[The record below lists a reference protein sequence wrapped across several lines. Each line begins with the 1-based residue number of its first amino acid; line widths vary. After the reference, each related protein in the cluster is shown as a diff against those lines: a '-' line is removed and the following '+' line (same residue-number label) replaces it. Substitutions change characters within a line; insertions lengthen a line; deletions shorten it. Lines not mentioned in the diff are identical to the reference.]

1 MSTQT
6 PPLHPLVNDESL
18 TSTLLSTPSQREQ
31 TSTLFFQVEEFEYL
45 GKFHEAYKALQNS
58 PNRHILA
65 SSSPSYWYLFGT
77 IKLSQG
83 YYRDGLEQYRTA
95 EKLLRAAKEEDLSDG
110 SQQLL
115 AFMTTR
121 TLCLDPASSPED
133 REIGIET
140 GITAYQK
147 WAKEKSPEELDY
159 FSLILERSYYEIIK
173 DIPLLSDPLPSL
185 LPRHIQ
191 ILKSQIPKKNA
202 IISFPIFLAI
212 INNSKSLPEIQSLS
226 PEIES
231 LLSKHNCPTTL
242 QNTIKGYFQLRMGQL
257 SERPDV
263 QGKHFKEARR
273 FYKLAGN
280 IEAPCEVDL
289 LDCLRDGQKHVLV
302 GTDDPTD
309 LRRRILHMI
318 EKLGKLYGKF
328 TDLDFPNR
336 MHTTLKQISNINEKM
351 LQSPDITLISCRLWR
366 LLGKATGIKI
376 NSTTEF
382 IAVIADIMKTED
394 LEDAIAVFE
403 RFKAEEEDNWDF
415 DTGINWL
422 RGMAVAHTRL
432 SQFDEAIAE
441 MEMAEVLLQSEYKH
455 STALEVREQ
464 VLAVKERRL
473 HTLSGIEKGY
483 AFDDLLEEITE
494 AIMEDSRYWQQRKPM
509 LRKMLWKASLLLGD
523 KELTPIE
530 ESTKS
535 ASEIVAQVEQ
545 LATEYIT
552 EDKTYQTF
560 LNDCQLLKA
569 ILLRDQGK
577 PDEAVALIEKLLPS
591 KLWKLNLKPRT
602 EEEEIHAADLH
613 IQVVIMYMKDLTSSS
628 SSSSSQTSPPAI
640 PPKLL
645 EKRIK
650 SCFTHTKEA
659 LKLSEKHNLP
669 ILYSDALF
677 YESHLHLLQK
687 DPKRALQNL
696 HNVARIQ
703 DELRRAS
710 PKGDKFDSFITNALA
725 AQTSSARFVD
735 LALKACLQL
744 PDPVAAWYWIQ
755 KAKARAFTDMLQHG
769 HIWQNSFIRI
779 TDDIE
784 NSQMPWE
791 FVSINGSD
799 IALLYRLENLL
810 KSPVGYTLDNWDI
823 ETMETTLAHRRRTI
837 SSLIDEISQRPSLR
851 GALSVSMGLPATHE
865 DLTWIANYRQSTH
878 EIVFIDW
885 AESFD
890 QIIICIY
897 RPAGIRFLSPIL
909 STSQDARINIFTC
922 PLSITDVKNWVQ
934 TYILN
939 QDAPLSS
946 LNSTDDLKILSPLID
961 PIKALTNP
969 EDLLVL
975 SPTGILHSIPFHA
988 LPISTDDKDD
998 DPSTPLISRN
1008 PIVYVP
1014 SPSILRQ
1021 CIAKLR
1027 MTRHPNPQTQSLTT
1041 ATRPSTLIGVKIDDD
1056 SYSPT
1061 PDQKVD
1067 TSLEKMSSSLL
1078 TAEIL
1083 THEMVTHQSFT
1094 HQSSLTTDILHFHGH
1109 MDYHDPRPLS
1119 RYLVLAN
1126 DEIITGRQ
1134 LADLKFPV
1142 GSAPL
1147 VTIIACLS
1155 GGQQILMGD
1164 EPVGI
1169 VPALLAAGAASVI
1182 ATMWPTD
1189 SACGLKFGEILYED
1203 RRLCD
1208 ENEEGGGGEGGADD
1222 IGKTWDIARA
1232 LRKAVL
1238 DIRNDK
1244 ETSAPYYWA
1253 PFVLNGAW
1261 LRGTKN
1267 GGALPRGD
1275 GMDGFSAQFAR
1286 GMEIRI

>member
-1 MSTQT
+1 MSTQI
-6 PPLHPLVNDESL
+6 PPLHPLVTDESL
-18 TSTLLSTPSQREQ
+18 TSTLLPTPSQREQ

-58 PNRHILA
+58 PIRHILA

-95 EKLLRAAKEEDLSDG
+95 EKLLRTAKEEDLSDG

-121 TLCLDPASSPED
+121 TLCLEPTSSPED

-173 DIPLLSDPLPSL
+173 DIPLFSDSLPPL

-212 INNSKSLPEIQSLS
+212 INNSTSLPEIQSLS

-231 LLSKHNCPTTL
+231 LLLKHNCPTTL

-257 SERPDV
+257 SELPNV
-263 QGKHFKEARR
+263 QGKYFKEARR

-289 LDCLRDGQKHVLV
+289 LDCLRDGQKHVLA

-318 EKLGKLYGKF
+318 DKLGKLYGRF

-336 MHTTLKQISNINEKM
+336 MHATLKQISNINEKM

-464 VLAVKERRL
+464 VLAVKEKRL

-535 ASEIVAQVEQ
+535 ASEIVTQVEQ

-560 LNDCQLLKA
+560 LNECQLLKA

-613 IQVVIMYMKDLTSSS
+613 IQAVI
-628 SSSSSQTSPPAI
+628 I
-640 PPKLL
+640 
-645 EKRIK
+645 
-650 SCFTHTKEA
+650 
-659 LKLSEKHNLP
+659 
-669 ILYSDALF
+669 
-677 YESHLHLLQK
+677 
-687 DPKRALQNL
+687 
-696 HNVARIQ
+696 IQ

-744 PDPVAAWYWIQ
+744 PDPLAAWYWIQ

-779 TDDIE
+779 ADDIG
-784 NSQMPWE
+784 NFQMPWE
-791 FVSINGSD
+791 SVSINGSD

-823 ETMETTLAHRRRTI
+823 ETMETTLAHRRRTM

-909 STSQDARINIFTC
+909 GTSQDARINIFTC
-922 PLSITDVKNWVQ
+922 PLSISDVKNWVQ

-961 PIKALTNP
+961 PIKTLTNP

-988 LPISTDDKDD
+988 LPISTSDKDD

-1027 MTRHPNPQTQSLTT
+1027 MTRHPNPQKQPSPPPPTTT
-1041 ATRPSTLIGVKIDDD
+1041 APRPSTLIGVKIDG
-1056 SYSPT
+1056 YSPT

-1067 TSLEKMSSSLL
+1067 TSLEKMSTSLL
-1078 TAEIL
+1078 SAEIL

-1208 ENEEGGGGEGGADD
+1208 ENEEGGGGDDD

-1232 LRKAVL
+1232 LRKAVME
-1238 DIRNDK
+1238 IRNDK

-1267 GGALPRGD
+1267 GGTLPRGD
-1275 GMDGFSAQFAR
+1275 GMDGLSAQFAR

>member
-1 MSTQT
+1 MSTQ
-6 PPLHPLVNDESL
+6 PQQPLHPLVTHESL
-18 TSTLLSTPSQREQ
+18 TSTLLTTPSQRLQ
-31 TSTLFFQVEEFEYL
+31 TSALFHQVEELEYL
-45 GKFHEAYKALQNS
+45 GKFHEAYKALQS
-58 PNRHILA
+58 TPIRHILA
-65 SSSPSYWYLFGT
+65 SGSPSYWYLFGT

-95 EKLLRAAKEEDLSDG
+95 EKMLRAAGEEELSDG
-110 SQQLL
+110 SRQLL

-121 TLCLDPASSPED
+121 TLCLDPMSSAED
-133 REIGIET
+133 RQVGLET

-147 WAKEKSPEELDY
+147 WAEKKAPEELDY

-173 DIPLLSDPLPSL
+173 DIPTLSAPLESL

-191 ILKSQIPKKNA
+191 ILKSQIPNSNST
-202 IISFPIFLAI
+202 ISFPIFLAI
-212 INNSKSLPEIQSLS
+212 INTSKSLPEIQSLS
-226 PEIES
+226 PIIES
-231 LLSKHNCPTTL
+231 LLSKHSSPLSL

-257 SERPDV
+257 SEGSI

-273 FYKLAGN
+273 LYKLAGN
-280 IEAPCEVDL
+280 IEAPCEVDI
-289 LDCLRDGQKHVLV
+289 LDCIRDAQKHVLA

-336 MHTTLKQISNINEKM
+336 MHTTLKQISNINEEM

-366 LLGKATGIKI
+366 QLGKATGIKI

-394 LEDAIAVFE
+394 LEDAIAVFQ

-464 VLAVKERRL
+464 VLTVKERRL

-523 KELTPIE
+523 KELNPLE

-535 ASEIVAQVEQ
+535 ASEIVSQVEK

-577 PDEAVALIEKLLPS
+577 PDDAVALIEKLLPS
-591 KLWKLNLKPRT
+591 KLWKINLKPRT
-602 EEEEIHAADLH
+602 EDEEIHAADLH
-613 IQVVIMYMKDLTSSS
+613 IQAVIMYMKDLTSPNPA
-628 SSSSSQTSPPAI
+628 TPPL
-640 PPKLL
+640 PQKTL

-659 LKLSEKHNLP
+659 LKLSEKHNLAT
-669 ILYSDALF
+669 LYSDALF

-687 DPKRALQNL
+687 DPKRALQTL
-696 HNVARIQ
+696 HNVSRIQ

-710 PKGDKFDSFITNALA
+710 PKGDKFDSFIANALA
-725 AQTSSARFVD
+725 AQTSSSRFID

-779 TDDIE
+779 IDDIE
-784 NSQMPWE
+784 NFQMPWE
-791 FVSINGSD
+791 SVSIDGME

-897 RPAGIRFLSPIL
+897 RPGGIRFLHPNIG
-909 STSQDARINIFTC
+909 TTQDARINIFTC
-922 PLSITDVKNWVQ
+922 PLSITDVKKWVE

-946 LNSTDDLKILSPLID
+946 LNSTDDLNILSPLID
-961 PIKALTNP
+961 PIKSLTNP

-988 LPISTDDKDD
+988 LPISTDET
-998 DPSTPLISRN
+998 SCTPLISRN
-1008 PIVYVP
+1008 PVVYVP

-1027 MTRHPNPQTQSLTT
+1027 MTRSTNHLQSTLHPH
-1041 ATRPSTLIGVKIDDD
+1041 PSTLIGVKID
-1056 SYSPT
+1056 YET
-1061 PDQKVD
+1061 PDQKVT
-1067 TSLEKMSSSLL
+1067 TSLQNMSTSLSQSQS
-1078 TAEIL
+1078 TTTEIL
-1083 THEMVTHQSFT
+1083 THSSVTLQSFT
-1094 HQSSLTTDILHFHGH
+1094 ASSSLTTDILHFHGH

-1119 RYLVLAN
+1119 RYLVLADN
-1126 DEIITGRQ
+1126 EIITGRQ
-1134 LADLKFPV
+1134 LADLKFPN
-1142 GSAPL
+1142 GAAPL

-1155 GGQQILMGD
+1155 GGQQILSGD

-1189 SACGLKFGEILYED
+1189 SQCGLKFGEILYED

-1208 ENEEGGGGEGGADD
+1208 EGEEQGGESTETV
-1222 IGKTWDIARA
+1222 GKTWDIARA

-1238 DIRNDK
+1238 EIRDDK

-1253 PFVLNGAW
+1253 PFVLHGAW
-1261 LRGTKN
+1261 LRGTRN
-1267 GGALPRGD
+1267 GGVLERGD
-1275 GMDGFSAQFAR
+1275 GMNGLSAQFAR